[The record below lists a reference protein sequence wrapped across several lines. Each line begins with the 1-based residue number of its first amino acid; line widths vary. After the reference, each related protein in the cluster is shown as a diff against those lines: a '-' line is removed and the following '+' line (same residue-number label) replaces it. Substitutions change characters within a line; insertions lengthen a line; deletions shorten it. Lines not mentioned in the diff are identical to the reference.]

1 MGGANNQKFGREG
14 DLNSDPADCF
24 FIKANNCSG
33 NIYQINQNKFTIQY
47 GHHTSNR
54 ASQHKVMSIA
64 GTFPIGTDIKEV
76 DGNLIDQLD
85 ELITSRKSNKPVI
98 IAKYPVSTIPFY
110 IELHNPKSHSEFQYN
125 DLSNVFNKGVE
136 FRTQIAS
143 RIKIK
148 TPDPFLN
155 YIRRHLLWSGR
166 CCMAISIVS
175 TWSHLFPRI
184 TSYRLERGLS
194 RRLDG
199 IRR

>member
-85 ELITSRKSNKPVI
+85 ELITSRKSNKPVSI
-98 IAKYPVSTIPFY
+98 
-110 IELHNPKSHSEFQYN
+110 
-125 DLSNVFNKGVE
+125 
-136 FRTQIAS
+136 
-143 RIKIK
+143 
-148 TPDPFLN
+148 LN
-155 YIRRHLLWSGR
+155 CTTLKV
-166 CCMAISIVS
+166 IVS
-175 TWSHLFPRI
+175 FNIMISVMFSTKV
-184 TSYRLERGLS
+184 LS
-194 RRLDG
+194 SEPK
-199 IRR
+199 

>member
-1 MGGANNQKFGREG
+1 M
-14 DLNSDPADCF
+14 
-24 FIKANNCSG
+24 
-33 NIYQINQNKFTIQY
+33 
-47 GHHTSNR
+47 
-54 ASQHKVMSIA
+54 
-64 GTFPIGTDIKEV
+64 

-155 YIRRHLLWSGR
+155 TLGGTFSGAEDAVWQSPSYLHG
-166 CCMAISIVS
+166 AIC
-175 TWSHLFPRI
+175 FPRI
-184 TSYRLERGLS
+184 TSYRLERGLIS
-194 RRLDG
+194 QLMGLEDRAKTHFNG
-199 IRR
+199 YP

>member
-155 YIRRHLLWSGR
+155 
-166 CCMAISIVS
+166 
-175 TWSHLFPRI
+175 T
-184 TSYRLERGLS
+184 
-194 RRLDG
+194 
-199 IRR
+199 

>member
-76 DGNLIDQLD
+76 EGNLIDQLD
-85 ELITSRKSNKPVI
+85 ELITSRKSNKPV
-98 IAKYPVSTIPFY
+98 S
-110 IELHNPKSHSEFQYN
+110 
-125 DLSNVFNKGVE
+125 
-136 FRTQIAS
+136 
-143 RIKIK
+143 
-148 TPDPFLN
+148 
-155 YIRRHLLWSGR
+155 
-166 CCMAISIVS
+166 
-175 TWSHLFPRI
+175 
-184 TSYRLERGLS
+184 
-194 RRLDG
+194 
-199 IRR
+199 